1 MEQGAN
7 PVMTF
12 LGFWM
17 FLQLAASIILILG
30 GIYVLYCLGRAAA
43 GMDRLATAMEQ
54 WVQMQQSQHQPNTYV
69 PPVVPPAPVEA
80 APQAEETL

>member
-1 MEQGAN
+1 MEQNTN
-7 PVMTF
+7 PVLTF

-43 GMDRLATAMEQ
+43 GMDRLATAVEE
-54 WVQMQQSQHQPNTYV
+54 WVQLQKPDNTTYV
-69 PPVVPPAPVEA
+69 PPAPPA
-80 APQAEETL
+80 APIAPIETPKVNS